1 MAQEQEDKFPSL
13 RVKWYNSRLWFYDLL
28 VIKFN
33 LRFACMATVLFL
45 AILFHIISHLRLN
58 H

>member
-1 MAQEQEDKFPSL
+1 MAQEQEDNFPSL

-33 LRFACMATVLFL
+33 LRFACMATVLSL
-45 AILFHIISHLRLN
+45 AILFHIISHL
-58 H
+58 

>member
-13 RVKWYNSRLWFYDLL
+13 RVKWYNKRLWFYDLL

-33 LRFACMATVLFL
+33 LRFACMATVL
-45 AILFHIISHLRLN
+45 AIFCHTFSHL
-58 H
+58 